1 MAVFKIHEKDNVAV
15 AVSPVSKGETVTVGN
30 TTLTALDDIPAG
42 HKLAVVPIA
51 KGQDVVKYGFPIGTA
66 KETFPLGPG
75 PHAQRAEQARRPAP
89 LHLRAGKS
97 RPPGTDD
104 GQDLR
109 ISRLQAS

>member
-66 KETFPLGPG
+66 KEDIPAGAWVHTHNVQSKLGDLLHYTYEPEK
-75 PHAQRAEQARRPAP
+75 ADRREMERYIKN
-89 LHLRAGKS
+89 H
-97 RPPGTDD
+97 
-104 GQDLR
+104 
-109 ISRLQAS
+109 